1 MEKEILFWSAMVYTI
16 LLCATMIGFGWLF
29 LHRPPKDIN
38 SLYGYRTSMSM
49 KNRQTWIFAHQYA
62 GKVWFFS
69 GVISLIVSVPLLL
82 ATRKADCFEALMT
95 ALLFVLAVPVI
106 GVILPTERAL
116 RKRFDRFGNPK
127 E

>member
-1 MEKEILFWSAMVYTI
+1 MEKEILFWSAMVYTV

-49 KNRQTWIFAHQYA
+49 KNRRTWLFAHQYA
-62 GKVWFFS
+62 GKIWFYS
-69 GVISLIVSVPLLL
+69 GIISFVVSVPLLL
-82 ATRKADCFEALMT
+82 FTRKVNCFETLT
-95 ALLFVLAVPVI
+95 TVLLFVLMVPVI

>member
-29 LHRPPKDIN
+29 LHRPPKEIN
-38 SLYGYRTSMSM
+38 SLYGYRTAMSM
-49 KNRQTWIFAHQYA
+49 KNRRTWIFAHHYA
-62 GKVWFFS
+62 GKIWLYS
-69 GVISLIVSVPLLL
+69 GIASLAVAAPLLL
-82 ATRKADCFEALMT
+82 FTKKADWFQTLAT
-95 ALLFVLAVPVI
+95 ALQIALLVPVI

-116 RKRFDRFGNPK
+116 RKRFDRLGNPK